1 MAENWRPP
9 SRDEFREME
18 ARNIPVVF
26 PGILRQ
32 WPAFER
38 WNPATGGVEHLK
50 EIAGEPLVQAMVSTD
65 GSTFF
70 GDIRSHERVAL
81 PFREYL
87 DMVLSPGE
95 HNDHFYLAQVP
106 ICVKDSTEKP
116 PLASL
121 ESEIS
126 LPEFLD
132 EDAVS
137 NINLWMSSTSS
148 RSSIH
153 YDPYHNVLGV
163 VTGQKKVT
171 LWPPDAAP
179 YLYPKPLYGEASNHS
194 EVNFVEPDYQ
204 KYPRFRDASKHS
216 RVLVVDAGSAV
227 FIPEGWF
234 HQVDSAALTIA
245 VNFWWASKQ
254 SCAFDTPMDAYYLR
268 RILVSLL
275 DAEKVNKQ
283 QLPMQFTYIVLQR
296 SMLGWNPHVD
306 VEIDLDDV
314 QGAEDLTVNSLSPL
328 ETKQLHV
335 ILSCVAVAVNNGNCE
350 DDPIASVF
358 LNTSPRSL
366 RRIFL
371 TMVTT
376 FPRSLEALVLHALSP
391 VAAELLTKQFEEMDS
406 IASEASQAEFYKR
419 FYSVFDDSSV
429 AMAALLDRKEAFASK
444 ALDSVMEKFLGC
456 KLH

>member
-1 MAENWRPP
+1 MGENWRPP
-9 SRDEFREME
+9 SRDEFREMA
-18 ARNIPVVF
+18 ARNIPEGFCGNGPHLSGGIQPLAVSN
-26 PGILRQ
+26 ILRRTSS
-32 WPAFER
+32 ASNGEHR
-38 WNPATGGVEHLK
+38 W
-50 EIAGEPLVQAMVSTD
+50 
-65 GSTFF
+65 FY

-95 HNDHFYLAQVP
+95 HNDQFYLAQVP
-106 ICVKDSTEKP
+106 IRVKDSTEKP

-126 LPEFLD
+126 VPEFLD

-153 YDPYHNVLGV
+153 YDPYRNVLGV
-163 VTGQKKVT
+163 VMGQKKVT

-216 RVLVVDAGSAV
+216 LVLVVDAGSAV
-227 FIPEGWF
+227 FIPEAWF

-254 SCAFDTPMDAYYLR
+254 SYAFDTPMDSYYLR
-268 RILVSLL
+268 RILMSLL
-275 DAEKVNKQ
+275 DAEK
-283 QLPMQFTYIVLQR
+283 R

-306 VEIDLDDV
+306 VE
-314 QGAEDLTVNSLSPL
+314 

-350 DDPIASVF
+350 DDPVANVF

-406 IASEASQAEFYKR
+406 IASEASQGEFYKH

-444 ALDSVMEKFLGC
+444 ALDSVMEKFLGY

>member
-1 MAENWRPP
+1 MGENWRPP
-9 SRDEFREME
+9 SRDEFREMA
-18 ARNIPVVF
+18 ARNIPEGFCGNGPHLSGGIQPLAVSN
-26 PGILRQ
+26 ILRRTSS
-32 WPAFER
+32 ASNGEHR
-38 WNPATGGVEHLK
+38 W
-50 EIAGEPLVQAMVSTD
+50 
-65 GSTFF
+65 FY

-95 HNDHFYLAQVP
+95 HNDQFYLAQVP
-106 ICVKDSTEKP
+106 IRVKDSTEKP

-126 LPEFLD
+126 VPEFLD

-153 YDPYHNVLGV
+153 YDPYRNVLGV
-163 VTGQKKVT
+163 VMGQKKVT

-216 RVLVVDAGSAV
+216 LVLVVDAGSAV
-227 FIPEGWF
+227 FIPEAWF

-254 SCAFDTPMDAYYLR
+254 SYAFDTPMDSYYLR
-268 RILVSLL
+268 RILMSLL
-275 DAEKVNKQ
+275 DAEK
-283 QLPMQFTYIVLQR
+283 R

-306 VEIDLDDV
+306 VEGDLDDV
-314 QGAEDLTVNSLSPL
+314 QGVEDLTVNSLSSL

-350 DDPIASVF
+350 DDPVANVF

-406 IASEASQAEFYKR
+406 IASEASQGEFYKH

-444 ALDSVMEKFLGC
+444 ALDSVMEKFLGY

>member
-1 MAENWRPP
+1 MEENWRPP

-18 ARNIPVVF
+18 ARNIPEVF

-50 EIAGEPLVQAMVSTD
+50 EIAGEPLVQAMVSSD

-106 ICVKDSTEKP
+106 IRVKDSTEKP

-163 VTGQKKVT
+163 VTGQKKLPCGLLMRRHICT
-171 LWPPDAAP
+171 PSHCMEKL
-179 YLYPKPLYGEASNHS
+179 
-194 EVNFVEPDYQ
+194 
-204 KYPRFRDASKHS
+204 R
-216 RVLVVDAGSAV
+216 
-227 FIPEGWF
+227 
-234 HQVDSAALTIA
+234 TIA
-245 VNFWWASKQ
+245 
-254 SCAFDTPMDAYYLR
+254 R
-268 RILVSLL
+268 
-275 DAEKVNKQ
+275 
-283 QLPMQFTYIVLQR
+283 
-296 SMLGWNPHVD
+296 
-306 VEIDLDDV
+306 
-314 QGAEDLTVNSLSPL
+314 
-328 ETKQLHV
+328 
-335 ILSCVAVAVNNGNCE
+335 
-350 DDPIASVF
+350 
-358 LNTSPRSL
+358 
-366 RRIFL
+366 
-371 TMVTT
+371 
-376 FPRSLEALVLHALSP
+376 
-391 VAAELLTKQFEEMDS
+391 
-406 IASEASQAEFYKR
+406 
-419 FYSVFDDSSV
+419 
-429 AMAALLDRKEAFASK
+429 
-444 ALDSVMEKFLGC
+444 
-456 KLH
+456 

>member
-50 EIAGEPLVQAMVSTD
+50 EIVGEPLVQAMVSSD

-106 ICVKDSTEKP
+106 IRVKDSTEKP

-254 SCAFDTPMDAYYLR
+254 SCAFDSPMDAYYLR

-275 DAEKVNKQ
+275 DAEK
-283 QLPMQFTYIVLQR
+283 R

>member
-275 DAEKVNKQ
+275 DAEK
-283 QLPMQFTYIVLQR
+283 R